1 VPAGAGVPPVAA
13 NPVLQKNTT
22 PKSPGRPTGTKKPT
36 SQKVVKAY
44 SQKNIQNIVGKV
56 DNFRKQVEEKLKA
69 KYGIEAL
76 NESQAQMA
84 DKLCESIVCA
94 TEMDQWATQLETC
107 VIDINQI
114 QELHTIDKVL
124 DISAEHEL
132 ETYPS
137 AILYH
142 SEKDEQSI

>member
-1 VPAGAGVPPVAA
+1 
-13 NPVLQKNTT
+13 
-22 PKSPGRPTGTKKPT
+22 
-36 SQKVVKAY
+36 
-44 SQKNIQNIVGKV
+44 V

-69 KYGIEAL
+69 KYGIETL
-76 NESQAQMA
+76 NESQTQMA

-94 TEMDQWATQLETC
+94 AEMDQWTAQLETC
-107 VIDINQI
+107 VIDVNQI

-124 DISAEHEL
+124 DISVEHEL

>member
-1 VPAGAGVPPVAA
+1 
-13 NPVLQKNTT
+13 
-22 PKSPGRPTGTKKPT
+22 
-36 SQKVVKAY
+36 
-44 SQKNIQNIVGKV
+44 
-56 DNFRKQVEEKLKA
+56 
-69 KYGIEAL
+69 
-76 NESQAQMA
+76 MA

-94 TEMDQWATQLETC
+94 TEMDEWMNQLENC
-107 VIDINQI
+107 IVDINQI